1 MKTVRIKTKYKTSLS
16 SYWAFL
22 FKERWRHFNFHYGF
36 CRKARV
42 IKCSPFIIAKM
53 GLTVPGVPWVDRGNW
68 GRERPIFLWISCIV
82 RSLFVNHVYRIL
94 CLMKKVVAR
103 IRVLVKY
110 DLTLQYDARA
120 NALTAFS
127 FVKYHQKAAIPH
139 FAKVVNAPALMD
151 QWISR
156 FLQ

>member
-53 GLTVPGVPWVDRGNW
+53 GLIVQVFLEQTVETG
-68 GRERPIFLWISCIV
+68 EE
-82 RSLFVNHVYRIL
+82 
-94 CLMKKVVAR
+94 
-103 IRVLVKY
+103 
-110 DLTLQYDARA
+110 
-120 NALTAFS
+120 
-127 FVKYHQKAAIPH
+127 
-139 FAKVVNAPALMD
+139 NAPSFCEYRVSSARY
-151 QWISR
+151 S
-156 FLQ
+156 